1 MKTLSVGGELAKN
14 SAVWAT
20 NLTAITSTFSEGW
33 ANDANKPSVTD
44 EIKASLRFKENA
56 DATDLYQYVGT
67 DTDGN
72 VYLSNSIDEGNV
84 AVAEGDGVV
93 KVESTSV
100 ADIVCVLV
108 GEYSAA
114 EVTDTITVASN

>member
-1 MKTLSVGGELAKN
+1 MSVGSELAKN